1 MPGKMPGA
9 QQRGRARGVPHPLIR
24 PVPTDSPAAPDT
36 RPPDPATAP
45 PGAGETCELLAA
57 MGHDLRTP
65 LNAIIGFTGT
75 LLMELPGPLTAD
87 QRKHLKSVQAGGRLL
102 LQMID
107 DLVDLARIEAGSLP
121 VRTEPVDCEALAAE
135 VAAMLRPRAES
146 RGLAFTMQ
154 NLLAPDC
161 KLHSDPRLLGRI
173 LLALGENAVRGTER
187 GSVRMILAGSQHP
200 ASGQRMVEFR
210 VQDTGAGIPPAGQA
224 AFFAGATRLAAD
236 LAKHGQGAGL
246 GLLLGAHLARLL
258 GARIGLHCEAGN
270 GCTYTVV
277 LPEAG
282 A

>member
-1 MPGKMPGA
+1 M
-9 QQRGRARGVPHPLIR
+9 
-24 PVPTDSPAAPDT
+24 
-36 RPPDPATAP
+36 AP
-45 PGAGETCELLAA
+45 PGAGETCGLLAA

-87 QRKHLKSVQAGGRLL
+87 QQKHLRGVQAGGRLL

-107 DLVDLARIEAGSLP
+107 DLVDLAKIEAGSLP

-135 VAAMLRPRAES
+135 VAAVLRPRAES

-154 NLLAPDC
+154 NLLAPGSM
-161 KLHSDPRLLGRI
+161 LHSDSRLLGRI

-187 GSVRMILAGSQHP
+187 GSVRLILAGSQHP
-200 ASGQRMVEFR
+200 AGGQRMVEFR

-224 AFFAGATRLAAD
+224 ALFGGAPRLAAD
-236 LAKHGQGAGL
+236 LARHGQGAGL
-246 GLLLGAHLARLL
+246 GLLLGARLARLL
-258 GARIGLHCEAGN
+258 GARIDLQCEAGN
-270 GCTYTVV
+270 GCTYTVA